1 MFFDKIGTSIEL
13 AKASWGILMDDKKL
27 LLFPILSMIITLL
40 VVISFILPIILT
52 GSGLALTTMG
62 PVTSLVV
69 LFLFY
74 LVSYFVVIF
83 FNVGLISCVYAR
95 LQGKD
100 MTVSEGLGN
109 AARHLTSIFVWA
121 VIAATVGLILRMI
134 EDRAGLVGQIA
145 TAFIG
150 GMWTLVTLFVLPV
163 MIFEEKGVGTSIK
176 ESFSLFKKTWGE
188 SAIGSL
194 SIAIVFMAV
203 GAVGVLL
210 LIGAFFSGNAIL
222 IMAGI
227 ALFVIL
233 IAVLSVLYSAMQGIF
248 MVTLYTYAKT
258 GTVPSAFRK
267 DLIEG
272 AFAPRQQFMGPGN
285 I

>member
-27 LLFPILSMIITLL
+27 LLFPVLSGIITLL

-83 FNVGLISCVYAR
+83 FNVGLISCVHAR
-95 LQGKD
+95 LQGQK

-109 AARHLTSIFVWA
+109 AVRHLTSIFLWA

-163 MIFEEKGVGTSIK
+163 MIFEEKGVGTSIR

-210 LIGAFFSGNAIL
+210 LIAAFFSGNAIL

>member
-27 LLFPILSMIITLL
+27 LLFPILSGIITLL

-52 GSGLALTTMG
+52 GSGLELTTLG
-62 PVTSLVV
+62 PVSSLIV

-83 FNVGLISCVYAR
+83 FNVGLISCVHAR
-95 LQGKD
+95 LQGKE

-109 AARHLTSIFVWA
+109 AARHLTSIFIWA

-145 TAFIG
+145 TAIIE

-194 SIAIVFMAV
+194 SIAIVFMAI
-203 GAVGVLL
+203 GAVGVIL
-210 LIGAFFSGNAIL
+210 LIAAFFSGNAIL